1 MKFIALLA
9 FIISLTSISSK
20 KLSTKKKS
28 KERSSAKMKTEEK
41 TRQFGPQAQ
50 MSNVVGPSAL
60 TYGYGTSDNT
70 LANFVV
76 SYIY

>member
-9 FIISLTSISSK
+9 LIISLTSISSK

-28 KERSSAKMKTEEK
+28 KERSSAKMKTEGK

-76 SYIY
+76 SHIY